1 MVTIAARHRDWPVK
15 SIEFCCGDLSAQERS
30 SCTRSWQIIPVSLTT
45 PIPTSPAGLKLRS
58 IAKAIGASERSVRN
72 WIDELRAAKLL
83 KVEVLGWGRPN
94 LYRFQ
99 RHPWQNRE

>member
-1 MVTIAARHRDWPVK
+1 MYALLADHT
-15 SIEFCCGDLSAQERS
+15 C
-30 SCTRSWQIIPVSLTT
+30 QIDHPDYHVAS
-45 PIPTSPAGLKLRS
+45 GLKLRS